1 MSEHQKHGLLWE
13 DEVINMYNLVKS
25 DKYTSVWDAYT
36 QDGVPVS
43 IKTKMINTN
52 VEMGD
57 LFRNS
62 RCNEDFFLVVGFWS
76 GRKDNI
82 VRVDKLFVDANFWKS
97 QFDENIVNQFKN
109 IFDGISNSKEDD
121 QKWKSRMKDFKDLWN
136 SQETII
142 QVHPKRD
149 HKKQKRVQ
157 CSVKKKKWEEISNL
171 FKVENIK

>member
-1 MSEHQKHGLLWE
+1 MYEVFDRGRDVDCVIRQDINLSLVSYFIREHAEL
-13 DEVINMYNLVKS
+13 
-25 DKYTSVWDAYT
+25 
-36 QDGVPVS
+36 
-43 IKTKMINTN
+43 
-52 VEMGD
+52 
-57 LFRNS
+57 
-62 RCNEDFFLVVGFWS
+62 
-76 GRKDNI
+76 
-82 VRVDKLFVDANFWKS
+82 WKS

-171 FKVENIK
+171 FKVKNIK